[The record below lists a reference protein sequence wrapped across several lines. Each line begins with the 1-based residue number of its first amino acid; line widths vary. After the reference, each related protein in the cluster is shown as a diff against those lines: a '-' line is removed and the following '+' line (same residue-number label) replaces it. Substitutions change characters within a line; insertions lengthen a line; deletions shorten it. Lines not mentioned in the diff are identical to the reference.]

1 MQYRE
6 QRRKDPAM
14 SPVAEKLSDAEIREL
29 AAHYAALPPFASRR
43 DGDPARVTL
52 APRRRGRG
60 GVHL

>member
-1 MQYRE
+1 
-6 QRRKDPAM
+6 M